1 MKRIIT
7 SISSFE
13 SLRES
18 GALYVDKTAYLYD
31 LVSDAPG
38 MYFCSRP
45 RRFGKTL
52 TISTLESL
60 FRGKRE
66 LFRDLAID
74 SLDYDWKSYP
84 VLHIDFGKCQA
95 KNSDEIER
103 WINFTLNRI
112 ASEYGLVI
120 DENEKYYQNM
130 TTLIE
135 ELAKTSKVVIMVDE
149 YDKILSSNIY
159 NSCVEAMRD
168 VIRGFFEVIKASYGS
183 IRFVFITGVTKYA
196 KVSVF
201 SSMNNLNDIS
211 MDERYSCLFGYTQ
224 KELETN
230 FAEYIALGCSKA
242 GMEKTAYL
250 EKLKNQYDG
259 YRFAVGG
266 ETVYNPVSIGMFFS
280 RGGTSFDNYWVDTG
294 NMKLLMDLSRK
305 VKFDIDSSLEE
316 PLDITDLTSFD
327 IIGMAK
333 SNVGIPQLK
342 SLLLQSGYLTITGSE
357 DGYSLMTDFPNA
369 EVRSSFA
376 SRLMNIYT
384 GVDSDVSYSPERILI
399 AFKNG
404 NTEKAIA
411 VIKSIFASVPYN
423 LEATRSEADYHAMF
437 HCMMKAVGADLNSE
451 VATNKGRIDAVLKT
465 PNHIYVIEF
474 KKDKSSQVALAQI
487 KEKEYQDQYRAW
499 KNEMPQKR
507 IHLLGINFST
517 EKRNIDE
524 WIEETL

>member
-1 MKRIIT
+1 MKNLDV
-7 SISSFE
+7 SNPSFE
-13 SLRES
+13 DLILKGS
-18 GALYVDKTAYLYD
+18 LYVDKTSYIHE
-31 LVSDAPG
+31 LVTKG
-38 MYFCSRP
+38 TYYFCSRP

-60 FRGKRE
+60 FKGKRE
-66 LFRDLAID
+66 LFKGLAID
-74 SLDYDWKSYP
+74 SLNYDWKTYP

-95 KNSDEIER
+95 KNPEEIED
-103 WINFTLNRI
+103 WINFTLGRI
-112 ASEYGLVI
+112 ASEYGLLI
-120 DENEKYYQNM
+120 DKNEKYYQNM
-130 TTLIE
+130 TALIE
-135 ELAKTSKVVIMVDE
+135 ELSKTSKVVILVDE

-159 NSCVEAMRD
+159 NPCVEDMRN
-168 VIRGFFEVIKASYGS
+168 VIRGLFEVIKASYDS
-183 IRFVFITGVTKYA
+183 MRFVFITGVTKYA

-224 KELETN
+224 KELEDN
-230 FAEYIALGCSKA
+230 FAEYIESGASKT
-242 GMEKTAYL
+242 GIGKEEYL
-250 EKLKNQYDG
+250 KKLKDQYDG
-259 YRFAVGG
+259 YRFAVRS

-280 RGGTSFDNYWVDTG
+280 KGGTSFDNYWVDTG
-294 NMKLLMDLSRK
+294 NMKLLMDLSKK
-305 VKFDIDSSLEE
+305 VNFNVDSSLEE

-357 DGYSLMTDFPNA
+357 DGYSLMTDYPNA

-384 GVDSDVSYSPERILI
+384 GVDSDVSYSPERILL
-399 AFKNG
+399 AFANG

-423 LEATRSEADYHAMF
+423 LEVTRSEADYHAMF

-474 KKDKSSQVALAQI
+474 KKDKSSQVALDQI
-487 KEKEYQDQYRAW
+487 KEMEYQEQYRAW
-499 KNEMPQKR
+499 KNEMPQKK

-524 WIEETL
+524 WKEEMV